1 MQEVRITLTE
11 VEAAYLRE
19 FAEQVGIS
27 IEEAAL
33 RAVRYVIKEL
43 VPLQNILERY
53 CQVSEISQGGEQRW
67 RN

>member
-19 FAEQVGIS
+19 LAEQVGIS

-43 VPLQNILERY
+43 VPFQNILERY
-53 CQVSEISQGGEQRW
+53 CRVSEISQGGEQRW

>member
-43 VPLQNILERY
+43 VPLQNILERN